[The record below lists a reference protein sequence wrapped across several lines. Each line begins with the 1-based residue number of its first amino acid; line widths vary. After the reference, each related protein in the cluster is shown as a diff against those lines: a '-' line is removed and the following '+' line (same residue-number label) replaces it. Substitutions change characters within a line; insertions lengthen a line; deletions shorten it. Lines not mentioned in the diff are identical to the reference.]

1 VYNLIVLKINNKE
14 TVIMLKNTYMVEGGM
29 EMKNKVNR
37 VVLVG
42 TGFVGSSYAF
52 ALLNQG
58 VTEEL
63 VLIDINKEKSE
74 GDAMDLNHGL
84 PFAPS
89 PTKIW
94 FGDYSDCKDADIVV
108 LTAGANQKPGETR
121 LDLVEKNTKI
131 FKGIIDQVMASGF
144 NGIFVVATNPVD
156 ILTYATWKF
165 SGLPKERV
173 IGSGTILDTAR
184 FRYLLG
190 EYFNVDTRNVHA
202 YIIGE
207 HGDTELP
214 VWSHAFIGCRPISD
228 IMKEKAEY
236 KQEDLDQ
243 LFINVRDAAYHIIE
257 RKGATYYGIAMGL
270 VRLTKAI
277 LQNENCILTVS
288 AYLDGHYGQNDIYI
302 GVPAVVNRNGIREVV
317 ELKLNDEE
325 KEKFNHSASVLKDV
339 MKRVGL

>member
-1 VYNLIVLKINNKE
+1 
-14 TVIMLKNTYMVEGGM
+14 MLKNTYMVKGGM
-29 EMKNKVNR
+29 FMKNKVNR

-58 VTEEL
+58 ITEEL

-89 PTKIW
+89 RTKIW

-131 FKGIIDQVMASGF
+131 FKGIVDQVMANGF
-144 NGIFVVATNPVD
+144 NGIFLVAANPVD

-228 IMKEKAEY
+228 VMKENSEY

-243 LFINVRDAAYHIIE
+243 LFINVRDAAYHIIQ

-270 VRLTKAI
+270 ARLTKAI
-277 LQNENCILTVS
+277 LQDENSILTVS

>member
-1 VYNLIVLKINNKE
+1 MANH
-14 TVIMLKNTYMVEGGM
+14 
-29 EMKNKVNR
+29 VNR
-37 VVLVG
+37 VALIG

-63 VLIDINKEKSE
+63 VLIDLNKEKSE

-84 PFAPS
+84 AFAPN

-94 FGDYSDCKDADIVV
+94 YGSYKDCESADIVV
-108 LTAGANQKPGETR
+108 LCAGANQKPGETR
-121 LDLVEKNTKI
+121 LDLVAKNLKI
-131 FKGIIDQVMASGF
+131 FKSIVSDVMNSGF
-144 NGIFVVATNPVD
+144 NGIFIVATNPVD
-156 ILTYATWKF
+156 ILSYAVWKY
-165 SGLPKERV
+165 SGLPQSRV

-190 EYFNVDTRNVHA
+190 EHFNVDTRNVHA

-214 VWSHAFIGCRPISD
+214 VWSHADIGGIPILESLND
-228 IMKEKAEY
+228 EKEKLE
-236 KQEDLDQ
+236 EI
-243 LFINVRDAAYHIIE
+243 FVNVRDAAYHIIN

-277 LQNENCILTVS
+277 LNNENSILTVS
-288 AYLDGHYGQNDIYI
+288 CYLDGEYGVNDVYI
-302 GVPAVVNRNGIREVV
+302 GVPAIVNRDGIKKVI
-317 ELKLNDEE
+317 ELRLNEEE
-325 KEKFNHSASVLKDV
+325 KSKFEHSVSVLQETMSPFLK
-339 MKRVGL
+339 G

>member
-1 VYNLIVLKINNKE
+1 MISYIQVKGGI
-14 TVIMLKNTYMVEGGM
+14 IMQNR
-29 EMKNKVNR
+29 VNR
-37 VVLVG
+37 VALIG

-58 VTEEL
+58 ITEEL
-63 VLIDINKEKSE
+63 VLIDLNKEKAE

-89 PTKIW
+89 RTKIW
-94 FGDYSDCKDADIVV
+94 YGTYADCHDADLVV
-108 LTAGANQKPGETR
+108 ITAGANQKPGETR

-131 FKGIIDQVMASGF
+131 FKGIVAEIMGNGF
-144 NGIFVVATNPVD
+144 DGIFLVATNPVD
-156 ILTYATWKF
+156 ILTHAVWKF

-184 FRYLLG
+184 FRFLLG
-190 EYFNVDTRNVHA
+190 DYFDVDTRNVHA

-214 VWSHAFIGCRPISD
+214 VWSHADIAGTSISEWTKNKD
-228 IMKEKAEY
+228 GY
-236 KQEDLDQ
+236 NQDDLNQ
-243 LFINVRDAAYHIIE
+243 IFLNVRDAAYHIIE

-277 LQNENCILTVS
+277 LENENSVLTVS
-288 AYLDGHYGQNDIYI
+288 AYLDGEYGQNDIYI
-302 GVPAVVNRNGIREVV
+302 GVPAVVNRNGISKIV
-317 ELKLNDEE
+317 ELDLNEEE
-325 KEKFNHSASVLKDV
+325 KEKFTNSVQVLKKTMEPV
-339 MKRVGL
+339 FKSL

>member
-1 VYNLIVLKINNKE
+1 MRNGISRVALI
-14 TVIMLKNTYMVEGGM
+14 
-29 EMKNKVNR
+29 
-37 VVLVG
+37 G

-63 VLIDINKEKSE
+63 VLIDLNKEKSE
-74 GDAMDLNHGL
+74 GDAMDLNHGIA
-84 PFAPS
+84 FAPT
-89 PTKIW
+89 PTRIW
-94 FGDYSDCKDADIVV
+94 YGDYKDCQDADIVV
-108 LTAGANQKPGETR
+108 ICAGANQKPGETR

-131 FKGIIDQVMASGF
+131 FKSIVEEVMGNGF
-144 NGIFVVATNPVD
+144 DGIFLVATNPVD

-184 FRYLLG
+184 FRYMLG
-190 EYFNVDTRNVHA
+190 DYFQVDARNVHA

-214 VWSHAFIGCRPISD
+214 VWSKADIGGKPILEL
-228 IMKEKAEY
+228 MAKQEEY
-236 KQEDLDQ
+236 KEEDLHE
-243 LFINVRDAAYHIIE
+243 LFVSVRDAAYHIIE

-277 LQNENCILTVS
+277 LQNENSILTVS
-288 AYLDGHYGQNDIYI
+288 AYLDGEYGSEDIYI
-302 GVPAVVNRNGIREVV
+302 GVPAIVNRNGIREIL
-317 ELKLNDEE
+317 ELDLNE
-325 KEKFNHSASVLKDV
+325 KENEQFHLSVKVLTEIKDKV
-339 MKRVGL
+339 F

>member
-1 VYNLIVLKINNKE
+1 
-14 TVIMLKNTYMVEGGM
+14 MLNR
-29 EMKNKVNR
+29 VNR
-37 VVLVG
+37 VALIG

-58 VTEEL
+58 ITEEL

-89 PTKIW
+89 RTKIW
-94 FGDYSDCKDADIVV
+94 FGSYKDCDQADLVV
-108 LTAGANQKPGETR
+108 ITAGANQKPGETR

-131 FKGIIDQVMASGF
+131 FKGIVEEIMSCGF
-144 NGIFVVATNPVD
+144 DGIFLVATNPVD
-156 ILTYATWKF
+156 ILTYAVWKF

-184 FRYLLG
+184 FRFLLG
-190 EYFNVDTRNVHA
+190 DYFDVDTRNVHA

-214 VWSHAFIGCRPISD
+214 VWSHADIAGTSISEWTKNMD
-228 IMKEKAEY
+228 GFNQA
-236 KQEDLDQ
+236 DLDQ
-243 LFINVRDAAYHIIE
+243 LFLNVRDAAYQIIE

-277 LQNENCILTVS
+277 LRNENSVLTVS
-288 AYLDGHYGQNDIYI
+288 AYLDGEYGQNDIFV
-302 GVPAVVNRNGIREVV
+302 GVPAVVNRKGIREVV
-317 ELKLNDEE
+317 ELELNEEE
-325 KEKFNHSASVLKDV
+325 KEKFTHSVQVLKKTMEPV
-339 MKRVGL
+339 FKK

>member
-1 VYNLIVLKINNKE
+1 MAND
-14 TVIMLKNTYMVEGGM
+14 
-29 EMKNKVNR
+29 VNR

-52 ALLNQG
+52 ALINQG

-63 VLIDINKEKSE
+63 VLIDLNKEKSE

-84 PFAPS
+84 PFAPQA
-89 PTKIW
+89 TRIW

-121 LDLVEKNTKI
+121 LDLVEKNAKI
-131 FKGIIDQVMASGF
+131 FKGIVDQVMASGF
-144 NGIFVVATNPVD
+144 DGIFIVATNPVD
-156 ILTYATWKF
+156 ILAYATWKF

-184 FRYLLG
+184 FRFLLG
-190 EYFNVDTRNVHA
+190 DYFKVDARNVHA

-214 VWSHAFIGCRPISD
+214 VWSHADIGGRPILD
-228 IMKEKAEY
+228 IVKNSEQY
-236 KQEDLDQ
+236 HIEDLESI
-243 LFINVRDAAYHIIE
+243 FVNVRDAAYHIIE

-277 LQNENCILTVS
+277 LQNENSVLTVS
-288 AYLDGHYGQNDIYI
+288 AYLGGEYGTKDVYI
-302 GVPAVVNRNGIREVV
+302 GVPAIVNRSGIREVIQQD
-317 ELKLNDEE
+317 LNESE
-325 KEKFNHSASVLKDV
+325 RVKFAHSVKVLKETLNPIF
-339 MKRVGL
+339 KKEE